1 MKKHPVVAELVL
13 SHKRC
18 EIIQQTNRNRTTRI
32 MSCGVVKKKK
42 KKVGNFHEKWIN
54 QKWGRKIMLT
64 RGFFKREFMQKIT
77 QKKVL
82 WVGKLIF
89 FLLKLKKKVI
99 GIYGGIEEM
108 KGFFLTT
115 LFGENWNYLE
125 GVFKWKFWLNFILNY
140 KFGENLIKNIKN
152 ITKIQIL

>member
-1 MKKHPVVAELVL
+1 
-13 SHKRC
+13 
-18 EIIQQTNRNRTTRI
+18 
-32 MSCGVVKKKK
+32 
-42 KKVGNFHEKWIN
+42 
-54 QKWGRKIMLT
+54 MLT

-115 LFGENWNYLE
+115 LFGENLNYLE
-125 GVFKWKFWLNFILNY
+125 GVFK
-140 KFGENLIKNIKN
+140 
-152 ITKIQIL
+152 